1 MADRASNSTA
11 GGPVVGGH
19 VLKQLVQT
27 LRGDLNLLSNE
38 ARKKYPAVRE
48 VWEGGCR
55 LWCAWRCLKIL
66 CLSSHGVYC
75 LSCTVLVGA
84 VG

>member
-1 MADRASNSTA
+1 MADRASNSTS
-11 GGPVVGGH
+11 GGPVVEGH

-48 VWEGGCR
+48 VWGGMGVWVQGWVLGSVCFS
-55 LWCAWRCLKIL
+55 L
-66 CLSSHGVYC
+66 CLLLRCRQY
-75 LSCTVLVGA
+75 
-84 VG
+84 

>member
-11 GGPVVGGH
+11 GGPVVEGH

-48 VWEGGCR
+48 VWGMGR
-55 LWCAWRCLKIL
+55 
-66 CLSSHGVYC
+66 HG
-75 LSCTVLVGA
+75 SVGA
-84 VG
+84 GLVVSENSLSLLSWCFLFELH